1 MTETMRLGG
10 VTISLGARVLIPP
23 LDCIVAP
30 GDVVT
35 IMGPSGSGKS
45 ALLTFISGFLDPAF
59 TAGGMVLIGTEPITQ
74 LPPELRRV
82 GILFQ
87 DDLLFPHLS
96 VGENLAFGLRRDGAS
111 RAERRREIEHV
122 LAEAGL
128 PDFADRDPG
137 TLSGGQKAR
146 VALLRTLLAAPR
158 ALLLDEPFGK
168 LDKALRQDFRGFVF
182 DHARARQ
189 LPVLLVTHDEDDAK
203 AAGGLVVTLSETAP
217 ETGSDRPE
225 R

>member
-1 MTETMRLGG
+1 
-10 VTISLGARVLIPP
+10 
-23 LDCIVAP
+23 
-30 GDVVT
+30 
-35 IMGPSGSGKS
+35 MGPSGSGKS
-45 ALLTFISGFLDPAF
+45 TLLTFISGFLDPAF
-59 TAGGMVLIGTEPITQ
+59 TAGGTVRIGTEPITR

-96 VGENLAFGLRRDGAS
+96 VGENLAFGRRRDGAT
-111 RAERRREIEHV
+111 RADRRRHIEHV

-128 PDFADRDPG
+128 AGFADRDPG

-168 LDKALRQDFRGFVF
+168 LDKVLRQEFRGFVF
-182 DHARARQ
+182 DHAGARE
-189 LPVLLVTHDEDDAK
+189 LPVLLVTHDADDAR
-203 AAGGLVVTLSETAP
+203 AAGGLVITLSETAP
-217 ETGSDRPE
+217 ETRSDRPG